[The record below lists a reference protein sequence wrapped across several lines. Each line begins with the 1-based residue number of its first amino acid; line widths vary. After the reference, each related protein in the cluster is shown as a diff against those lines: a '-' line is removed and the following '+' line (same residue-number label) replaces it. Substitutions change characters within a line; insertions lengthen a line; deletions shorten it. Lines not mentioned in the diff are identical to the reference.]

1 MNKLFL
7 IILTFWTCFAFGQ
20 SKYDYIYFNSLTE
33 IEGTEYVIATIE
45 NMGKLER
52 KNSYLLFINTLNG
65 ETKQIDFPKDAVI
78 NSIEQVKIDSLGI
91 NEILVVAK
99 TVNLDND
106 KKIDWSDPKQIFIIS
121 TDGQQKT
128 QLTDD
133 NYFMRSF
140 IINKQSGAIVVT
152 GHYDT
157 NPNGKYDKKDKNGI
171 MVFDLKTLK
180 LIRKI

>member
-1 MNKLFL
+1 
-7 IILTFWTCFAFGQ
+7 
-20 SKYDYIYFNSLTE
+20 
-33 IEGTEYVIATIE
+33 
-45 NMGKLER
+45 MGKLER